1 MSLLAFHLISSHLAL
16 ALMFQSKDGL
26 LIIDPPGE
34 GSRVLELLSCLELGV
49 RGGGEG
55 EKHPSA
61 PVVLSCSSHLGALVG
76 EKG

>member
-1 MSLLAFHLISSHLAL
+1 MVSRVIVSTV

-49 RGGGEG
+49 RGGEG

-76 EKG
+76 ENG